1 MLNTKSLYKSVIYS
15 ERYRKLLRVFPR
27 VAIAIYKMPIPR
39 KIKKASGRA
48 AIYIAYKFGDN
59 SVVEQIFLAHT
70 KRYRPSV
77 DFVDK
82 YIAAGSFKHFET
94 IASSSRVTPE
104 IASII
109 RAGALQAEGRADEA
123 IALLT
128 DVDLQSFLLRRRVA
142 LTLRNIHRQKHD
154 HGKAAAVMMRFLES
168 EEGRV
173 LISLGVS
180 TAASAD
186 AANEDGIFVSAISR
200 VLADIERLDER
211 RKLFKQHWREAVAG
225 CLAIFDI
232 QGAIRIARRAKA
244 RGLKAGKVLAE
255 TQALRDELAPI
266 LHVVSEAHAD
276 ILARCG
282 RADLVPH
289 DVQAMII
296 VPGAAVRTNKRDYP
310 GFRSDIR
317 TCLKAIVQTLESE
330 SIRFGVKGRIWNHGS
345 VDCDFPFFS
354 YHTVSDKIRG
364 LHFKETDRPS
374 LFSFDERGYAGWSA
388 FSQTPFAD
396 LKSGNLSQDAADSF
410 FEQDRQRMVESR
422 ISKYTQQDVKE
433 KLPQRFIFVALQVM
447 GDAVQSLAYTTP
459 FAMLDEIIMAA
470 QKRDLGVV
478 VKRHPACKSVEIGKY
493 LEDRRKAG
501 DIVVT
506 LGNIHDLIPASQ
518 AVCVVNSGVG
528 AEALIYEKPVFV
540 FGRSDYMGACFVCK
554 NEGDFEKW
562 FSENRTQLTGPEL
575 RKFWYFYRNKY
586 ACDLTNASDSSR
598 WIAERVRGHLRHHK
612 LGADNV

>member
-1 MLNTKSLYKSVIYS
+1 ML
-15 ERYRKLLRVFPR
+15 RFFPR
-27 VAIAIYKMPIPR
+27 VAIALYKMPIFKR
-39 KIKKASGRA
+39 LKKASGKA
-48 AIYIAYKFGDN
+48 ALYIAYKSGN
-59 SVVEQIFLAHT
+59 YGLVEEVVLAHT
-70 KRYRPSV
+70 KKFRPSV
-77 DFVDK
+77 DFIDK
-82 YIAAGSFKHFET
+82 YISAGSFKHFET
-94 IASSSRVTPE
+94 IASSSKVSAE

-109 RAGALQAEGRADEA
+109 RAGALQAEGRADDA
-123 IALLT
+123 VALLT
-128 DVDLQSFLLRRRVA
+128 GVNPQPFLLRRKVA
-142 LTLRNIHRQKHD
+142 LTLRNIHRQRHE

-168 EEGRV
+168 EENRV

-180 TAASAD
+180 TAASAE
-186 AANEDGIFVSAISR
+186 AANEEVLFVSAISR
-200 VLADIERLDER
+200 VLVDIERVDER
-211 RKLFKQHWREAVAG
+211 GKLFKQHWKEAVAG
-225 CLAIFDI
+225 CLAVFDI

-244 RGLKAGKVLAE
+244 KGLKAGKVLAE

-310 GFRSDIR
+310 GFRTDIR
-317 TCLKAIVQTLESE
+317 TCLKGIVQTLETE
-330 SIRFGVKGRIWNHGS
+330 GIRYGVKGRIWNHGS
-345 VDCDFPFFS
+345 VDCGFPFFS
-354 YHTVSDKIRG
+354 YHTVSDAIRG

-388 FSQTPFAD
+388 FSQASFVD
-396 LKSGNLSQDAADSF
+396 LKSENLSQDAADNF
-410 FEQDRQRMVESR
+410 FEQDRQRMVANR
-422 ISKYTQQDVKE
+422 ISKYTQQDVME

-447 GDAVQSLAYTTP
+447 GDAVQSLAYMTP

-470 QKRDLGVV
+470 QKRGLAVV

-493 LEDRRKAG
+493 LEDKKKAG

-554 NEGDFEKW
+554 GEGDFERQ
-562 FSENRTQLTGPEL
+562 FSENKTRLTGPEL
-575 RKFWYFYRNKY
+575 RKFWYFYRNEY
-586 ACDLTNASDSSR
+586 ACDLSNGSDSFR
-598 WIAERVRGHLRHHK
+598 WIAARVRGHLRHHK